1 MKIKKKK
8 RKREKKKDFKKSRSN
23 NGKFYIYNLTWKRF
37 KKPFLL
43 RTEGQI
49 TTITQ
54 SEQNPSAD
62 AAPRGEEE
70 RKKTDRQTPGRDK
83 AELGPTNRE
92 SRDPDKQGLRESCLL
107 VFIKSGF
114 TTGMLWPAS

>member
-1 MKIKKKK
+1 LEEIQEALPFAH
-8 RKREKKKDFKKSRSN
+8 RRTNYN
-23 NGKFYIYNLTWKRF
+23 NHTI
-37 KKPFLL
+37 
-43 RTEGQI
+43 RTESISRCCPTG
-49 TTITQ
+49 
-54 SEQNPSAD
+54 
-62 AAPRGEEE
+62 RREE